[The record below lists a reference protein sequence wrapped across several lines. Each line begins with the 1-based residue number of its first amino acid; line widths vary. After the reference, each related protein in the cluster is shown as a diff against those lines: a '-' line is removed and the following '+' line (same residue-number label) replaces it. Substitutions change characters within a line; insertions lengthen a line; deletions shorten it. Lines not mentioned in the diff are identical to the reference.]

1 MQRGYSLPKLILT
14 ILVVGIL
21 CTLVVHTYFCWQ
33 PQDLTGI
40 DGREKIL
47 KEGKDVQHVNLLNK
61 VNNAARDGR
70 VVKITEEELNRY
82 IAANLKLE
90 QSGMMKKYSDV
101 KGVYVDLT
109 DDNIEVII
117 ERNIAQY
124 DEEGNPKDGTMEPR
138 TNTVAMKFNIFTTK
152 EGNTTKVTTKFPG
165 GSFGKAPAPGL
176 YVKLVK
182 GSFDQI
188 RQHFEDELKVGY
200 KEVVA
205 INIADGYMEIE
216 PKKPE

>member
-152 EGNTTKVTTKFPG
+152 EG
-165 GSFGKAPAPGL
+165 
-176 YVKLVK
+176 
-182 GSFDQI
+182 
-188 RQHFEDELKVGY
+188 
-200 KEVVA
+200 
-205 INIADGYMEIE
+205 IA
-216 PKKPE
+216 